1 MVTIRCT
8 RKLLK
13 LMDGP
18 IVEEPPAP
26 SNVLGDWY
34 ANLIPTAAGNLIIFA
49 SEKTLLSVAIPA
61 EQISQLTSLFVARV
75 YNLLR
80 MLEIPEPVVEREL
93 HWYRDIRLAK
103 TSSRSVL
110 GSLNEIALYYQT
122 IPEQLSEQT
131 RLSLSEAELELS
143 KLLHSPLNYR
153 RPVEVARDLLLG
165 SSSNASRY

>member
-13 LMDGP
+13 LIDGA

-49 SEKTLLSVAIPA
+49 SETTLLSVAIPA
-61 EQISQLTSLFVARV
+61 EQLSQLIPLFVARV

-80 MLEIPEPVVEREL
+80 MLEIPEPVVEREMR
-93 HWYRDIRLAK
+93 WYQEISLAK

-110 GSLNEIALYYQT
+110 GSLNEIASYYQT
-122 IPEQLSEQT
+122 IPERLREQA

-153 RPVEVARDLLLG
+153 RPVEVARDLLIG
-165 SSSNASRY
+165 HSSNVSR

>member
-8 RKLLK
+8 RKLLT
-13 LMDGP
+13 LVDGA

-61 EQISQLTSLFVARV
+61 EQVAQLISLFVARV

-80 MLEIPEPVVEREL
+80 MLEIPEPVVEREMR
-93 HWYRDIRLAK
+93 WYQEISIAK

-122 IPEQLSEQT
+122 IPERDSGQT
-131 RLSLSEAELELS
+131 HLSLSEAELELS
-143 KLLHSPLNYR
+143 QLLHSPLKYR
-153 RPVEVARDLLLG
+153 YPVEVARGLLLG
-165 SSSNASRY
+165 RSSQEGI

>member
-13 LMDGP
+13 LIDGA
-18 IVEEPPAP
+18 IVEEPPVP
-26 SNVLGDWY
+26 GNVLGDWY
-34 ANLIPTAAGNLIIFA
+34 ANLIPTVAGDLIIFA

-61 EQISQLTSLFVARV
+61 EQLSQLISLFVARV

-80 MLEIPEPVVEREL
+80 LLEIPEPVVEREMR
-93 HWYRDIRLAK
+93 WYQEISIAK

-110 GSLNEIALYYQT
+110 GSLNEIASYYQT
-122 IPEQLSEQT
+122 IPERLREQT

-165 SSSNASRY
+165 R